1 MTYTSFS
8 IGTPGRAW
16 DGIEF
21 GSDAWQMLFAKQT
34 AILEA
39 AGAETAMSGFAA
51 AIGKWVN
58 VNTYPSVEAGTKV
71 IAQLASSQ
79 LFDVEHSGPFVAAE
93 DMFGLM
99 MN

>member
-1 MTYTSFS
+1 
-8 IGTPGRAW
+8 
-16 DGIEF
+16 
-21 GSDAWQMLFAKQT
+21 
-34 AILEA
+34 
-39 AGAETAMSGFAA
+39 MSGFAA

-99 MN
+99 MS